1 MENLIIEEAKKK
13 YSILKQ
19 KEIAQQEL
27 CDAMRKSN
35 VLGIN
40 IAKNK
45 IKMLDKKLEDYAKRF
60 KEIIIAGKKPSENK
74 TLIIVGGQSGAGKSR
89 LVRLA
94 QNDLMQN
101 GVIVDYDEIR
111 SYHPDY
117 ERTNEEYPEIT
128 HAILHDD
135 TEFVKKAILNGFVK
149 INGIL
154 LIMQTDSE
162 MDKKMD
168 KKPEGLSENKI
179 AEELLEEEGLG
190 KLVDA
195 NRNGKLKKFIKD
207 KVVEKLHETEETEKT
222 EKLEDLIK
230 TGILKTEKLEDLIK
244 TGILKD
250 EGIKSLDV
258 ENGLIE
264 ENYNVIYE
272 GALRNTQGFLD
283 FAQDFRDND
292 YNIRMMLMAVPAL
305 ESYGSTFFRYAI
317 ALQTNKTPRWVE
329 KYAHDGSYE
338 GVLRTVEKFKEQY
351 LVDSIGVYVRSK
363 EEPQKIYETQEH
375 QFSDAIEAIKYGRE
389 AGREQAVQ
397 DYQEKYDVVTTILK
411 SKQPEMV
418 EKLSDWEQLYENEKR
433 ELSGKQQNGMTID
446 ED

>member
-1 MENLIIEEAKKK
+1 MDNLIIEEAKKK

-19 KEIAQQEL
+19 KEIKQQEL

-135 TEFVKKAILNGFVK
+135 TEFVKKAILNGLVK
-149 INGIL
+149 IDGIVK
-154 LIMQTDSE
+154 S
-162 MDKKMD
+162 K
-168 KKPEGLSENKI
+168 
-179 AEELLEEEGLG
+179 
-190 KLVDA
+190 
-195 NRNGKLKKFIKD
+195 
-207 KVVEKLHETEETEKT
+207 EKEIE
-222 EKLEDLIK
+222 EDLIEEEISK
-230 TGILKTEKLEDLIK
+230 
-244 TGILKD
+244 
-250 EGIKSLDV
+250 
-258 ENGLIE
+258 GLIE

-375 QFSDAIEAIKYGRE
+375 QFTDAIEAIKYGRE

-411 SKQPEMV
+411 SKQPEMI
-418 EKLSDWEQLYENEKR
+418 EKLSDWKQLYENEKR
-433 ELSGKQQNGMTID
+433 ELYEKQQNGMTID